1 MTDAE
6 HLPDK
11 KVKSDTDL
19 VIDSFVDRML
29 QMHPSLDRVEFHE
42 KISSCV
48 HEHLPDED
56 EGEEDEGEEDEP

>member
-19 VIDSFVDRML
+19 VIDTFVDRML
-29 QMHPSLDRVEFHE
+29 KIHPSLDREEFHE
-42 KISSCV
+42 KISACV
-48 HEHLPDED
+48 HEHVPDE
-56 EGEEDEGEEDEP
+56 EETEE